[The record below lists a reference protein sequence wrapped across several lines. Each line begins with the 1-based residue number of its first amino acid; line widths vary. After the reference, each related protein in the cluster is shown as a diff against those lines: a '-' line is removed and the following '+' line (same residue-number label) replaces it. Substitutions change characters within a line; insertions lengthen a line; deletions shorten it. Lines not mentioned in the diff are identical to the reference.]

1 MSDLLPCPFCGGK
14 NLSYDSTGCLEI
26 KGSTYQ
32 QCWIVC
38 VDCGAEGP
46 AVEVVDDINAGS
58 VPAEWN
64 TRSAAIPTELKTKVL
79 ELCRLII
86 DKAGPDSMIT
96 RAMAQKAEK
105 ISERLEA
112 GE

>member
-1 MSDLLPCPFCGGK
+1 MPVLRRK

-79 ELCRLII
+79 ELCDSLWAYQSYLPQKLLNLIETVQ
-86 DKAGPDSMIT
+86 S
-96 RAMAQKAEK
+96 Q
-105 ISERLEA
+105 LEVTNA
-112 GE
+112 APKP

>member
-79 ELCRLII
+79 ELCKVVDNYTDIPLTKQIR
-86 DKAGPDSMIT
+86 
-96 RAMAQKAEK
+96 EK
-105 ISERLEA
+105 LEA
-112 GE
+112 GNGE